1 MSDEKLR
8 DKIAIAAMAAII
20 SKAPLRESFTDDIDE
35 HDRVDAIAA
44 GAYFYADA
52 MLKARQQ

>member
-20 SKAPLRESFTDDIDE
+20 SKAPLVESFIGDSDE
-35 HDRVDAIAA
+35 KKRGDAIAT

-52 MLKARQQ
+52 MLKARQ